1 MGFFKNSIATKFSLL
16 IIALVVVTV
25 FFTGLV
31 FLRQRQVHNTR
42 VEHETVLTDLKVVAL
57 KLSSGI
63 NSLPNAVSALA
74 KSPSL
79 HTYFEHQKEQDEDD
93 NAIKARTRFLGEFV
107 RSWNFIGSLCLHRF
121 SDQTFVCFDSHGKQ
135 NETSAPYLD
144 DVSMLFSEQHKFSRP
159 SVKRIAGK
167 LVQPLTSVMY
177 YRQAVET
184 VSGPQ
189 SIGEIYVEFLLENN
203 IQQALLELKHSSQ
216 LLIFDQKGEYL
227 YHPSGLRNWGLTLGS
242 GYNAY
247 KDYPQFEGESFGTSS
262 SMVSDYILDI
272 KIDDLNDT
280 QAYGVAKVILDRDS
294 NLYLNLA
301 IIKTVAE
308 KIRTN
313 DLINTAGFFS
323 LGIIVIFGTLIGWFF
338 SRYLT
343 RYLEEITDT
352 ARRFAKGETDVL
364 VEVKTNDEIGVLATA
379 FQGMVRQVNE
389 RTRILRKNE
398 REIREARDQ
407 AEEALK
413 AKSDLFEDLKR
424 QKNEIEKISKY
435 KDDLLAIVSHD
446 LKNPLAVIETSLDV
460 LIEDHDSKLS
470 SMAQDLI
477 RRSKNSAKFALNLIT
492 DLLDL
497 ARLEGGIKL
506 DFEKINI
513 NEMMRSVLDGLELKA
528 REKKI
533 QISISEDKSYEIF
546 GDYGRIIQVIQNIVG
561 NSLKFTPEGGKID
574 ISISSED
581 QGEGKERNLVIKV
594 KDNGPGIPRDK
605 IDKIFN
611 KFEQARTSDR
621 AIGTGLGL
629 AICKNIVQM
638 HNGQISVDSVE
649 GEGATFTI
657 VLPRVIGE
665 AKVGVKK
672 KEVSKLMLLTK
683 AGPLIDKIA
692 HQLEQSSFQVESISN
707 VREAIEKLSQSKVEF
722 DALLVQYDM
731 QNEDGMS
738 IEWISQ
744 QESLQRIPVIA
755 LSDKV
760 APEIIDSIRGLAGD
774 FFGLNFPFEEL
785 KSKVLRLLNR
795 GDEIFQRKLNPKWK
809 TIMVVEDEEGIR
821 EIVAEKIQSLDI
833 NAIKAKNGVEALFL
847 MKKYP
852 VDVVISDIRMPELD
866 GLSLSRIIN
875 KSFPDVDIILMSSTA
890 VEFPEELMKRLGVKT
905 LLAKPFDIDSL
916 DQLFDEYRSN
926 ANNIETVELQ
936 DAHVKATDLNG
947 PTILLVDD
955 SEDMHML
962 FDVLLK
968 NEGVHIVHCYDGHE
982 GLSKFL
988 ERSYDSIF
996 MDVNMPNMDGVTA
1009 VKEMRKYE
1017 GENQK
1022 GHSKIVVISA
1032 NNSKDD
1038 IDNYIQAGFDFAV
1051 SKPVSKQKILDAL
1064 QRKLSESR

>member
-1 MGFFKNSIATKFSLL
+1 M
-16 IIALVVVTV
+16 
-25 FFTGLV
+25 
-31 FLRQRQVHNTR
+31 
-42 VEHETVLTDLKVVAL
+42 
-57 KLSSGI
+57 
-63 NSLPNAVSALA
+63 
-74 KSPSL
+74 
-79 HTYFEHQKEQDEDD
+79 
-93 NAIKARTRFLGEFV
+93 
-107 RSWNFIGSLCLHRF
+107 
-121 SDQTFVCFDSHGKQ
+121 
-135 NETSAPYLD
+135 
-144 DVSMLFSEQHKFSRP
+144 
-159 SVKRIAGK
+159 
-167 LVQPLTSVMY
+167 
-177 YRQAVET
+177 
-184 VSGPQ
+184 
-189 SIGEIYVEFLLENN
+189 
-203 IQQALLELKHSSQ
+203 
-216 LLIFDQKGEYL
+216 
-227 YHPSGLRNWGLTLGS
+227 
-242 GYNAY
+242 
-247 KDYPQFEGESFGTSS
+247 
-262 SMVSDYILDI
+262 
-272 KIDDLNDT
+272 
-280 QAYGVAKVILDRDS
+280 
-294 NLYLNLA
+294 
-301 IIKTVAE
+301 
-308 KIRTN
+308 
-313 DLINTAGFFS
+313 
-323 LGIIVIFGTLIGWFF
+323 IFGTLIGWFF

-343 RYLEEITDT
+343 RYLDEITDT

-379 FQGMVRQVNE
+379 FQGMLRQVNE

-413 AKSDLFEDLKR
+413 AKSDLFEDLRR
-424 QKNEIEKISKY
+424 QKNEIEKISKD

-460 LIEDHDSKLS
+460 LNEDHDSKLS
-470 SMAQDLI
+470 DMAQDLI

-513 NEMMRSVLDGLELKA
+513 SEMMRNVLDGLELKA

-533 QISISEDKSYEIF
+533 QLSISEDKSYEIF
-546 GDYGRIIQVIQNIVG
+546 GDYGRIIQVIHNIVG
-561 NSLKFTPEGGKID
+561 NSLKFTPEGGNID
-574 ISISSED
+574 ISITSED
-581 QGEGKERNLVIKV
+581 QGEGKERNLIIKV
-594 KDNGPGIPRDK
+594 KDTGPGIPSDK

-657 VLPRVIGE
+657 VLPRVVGE
-665 AKVGVKK
+665 VKAGVKK
-672 KEVSKLMLLTK
+672 KEVSKLMLLTE

-692 HQLEQSSFQVESISN
+692 HQLEQSSFQVESLSN
-707 VREAIEKLSQSKVEF
+707 VREAIEKLSQSHVDF
-722 DALLVQYDM
+722 DALLIQYDM
-731 QNEDGMS
+731 QNEDG
-738 IEWISQ
+738 INVLEWISQ
-744 QESLQRIPVIA
+744 QESLQRLPVIA

-795 GDEIFQRKLNPKWK
+795 GDEIYQRKLNPKWK

-821 EIVAEKIQSLDI
+821 DIVAEKIQSLDI

-847 MKKYP
+847 MKKYS
-852 VDVVISDIRMPELD
+852 VDVVLSDIRMPELD

-875 KSFPDVDIILMSSTA
+875 KSFPDVDIILMSSTT
-890 VEFPEELMKRLGVKT
+890 VEFPEELMKRLGIKT

-916 DQLFDEYRSN
+916 DQLFDEYRTGDNN
-926 ANNIETVELQ
+926 AETEDVQ
-936 DAHVKATDLNG
+936 DAYVKANDLNG

-968 NEGVHIVHCYDGHE
+968 NEGVNIIHCSDGRE

-988 ERSYDSIF
+988 ERPYDSIF

-1017 GENQK
+1017 VENQH

-1038 IDNYIQAGFDFAV
+1038 IDTYIQAGFDFAV
-1051 SKPVSKQKILDAL
+1051 SKPVSKQKILEAL
-1064 QRKLSESR
+1064 QRKLNESS